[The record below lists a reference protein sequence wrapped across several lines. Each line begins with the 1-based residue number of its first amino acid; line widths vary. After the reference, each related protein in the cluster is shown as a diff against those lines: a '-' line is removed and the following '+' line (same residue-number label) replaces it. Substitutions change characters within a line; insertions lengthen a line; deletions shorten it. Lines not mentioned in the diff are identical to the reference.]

1 MSEKRKREA
10 SGVTLRQPGWGIV
23 IAAFLL
29 GAAITFALM
38 VNRGGE
44 VVPTVADPG
53 IYLTATAIVGE
64 ATRQAAAVGTPD
76 PFMITATH
84 IIEAVTAT
92 AQAMDGG
99 A

>member
-10 SGVTLRQPGWGIV
+10 SGANLRQPGWGIV
-23 IAAFLL
+23 IAAFVL

-44 VVPTVADPG
+44 AVPTVADPG
-53 IYLTATAIVGE
+53 IYLTATAIVGD
-64 ATRQAAAVGTPD
+64 ATRQAAAVSTLE
-76 PFMITATH
+76 PFAITATY

-92 AQAMDGG
+92 AQATGGG